1 MHRARLSASSELIRV
16 GVPVELVETTPMH
29 GFSIPTVLLTLRT
42 ALAEAGGLA
51 EEGIFRVA
59 PDGAK
64 CAEAERQLG
73 DAPLAVP
80 AAAVREALRP
90 IGFRL
95 LSTAQLVPSLRRGRH
110 TCWPT

>member
-1 MHRARLSASSELIRV
+1 MRQ
-16 GVPVELVETTPMH
+16 
-29 GFSIPTVLLTLRT
+29 
-42 ALAEAGGLA
+42 AGGLA

>member
-1 MHRARLSASSELIRV
+1 MRQ
-16 GVPVELVETTPMH
+16 
-29 GFSIPTVLLTLRT
+29 
-42 ALAEAGGLA
+42 AGGLA

-80 AAAVREALRP
+80 AAAVREELRP

-95 LSTAQLVPSLRRGRH
+95 LLTAQLVPSLRRGRH